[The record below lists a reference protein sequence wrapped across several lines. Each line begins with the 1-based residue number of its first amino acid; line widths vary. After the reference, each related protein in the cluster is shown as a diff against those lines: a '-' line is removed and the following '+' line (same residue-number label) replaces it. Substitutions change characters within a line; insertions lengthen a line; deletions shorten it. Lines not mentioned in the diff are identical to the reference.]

1 MNKKIKYLTS
11 ALIALTILIGSASH
25 ASAYEKTDTQSG
37 VSVFGEVDATV
48 FDTGTDYSAQSS
60 DTSAD
65 VYYNSQDTSS
75 DTGADPVTEESAD
88 ADSHGDES
96 ETLGEGNFFESVY
109 NEIIGYASEILCA
122 LTLVGSL
129 TLAVA
134 YKKGLLPLLEKSL
147 VSIGNAITKIKE
159 STKESAEKSDVL
171 SKSIDE
177 KLTLTQET
185 VESLGESVASLAKA
199 ISETKR
205 DEMTDRMEKRQLRL
219 VIDAQIDMLYDIF
232 MSSALP
238 QYQKDAVGE
247 RIAAM
252 KEAMK
257 ENGREK

>member
-1 MNKKIKYLTS
+1 M
-11 ALIALTILIGSASH
+11 
-25 ASAYEKTDTQSG
+25 
-37 VSVFGEVDATV
+37 SVFCEVDTTV
-48 FDTGTDYSAQSS
+48 FDTGTDYSAQSN

-65 VYYNSQDTSS
+65 VHYNSQDTSS
-75 DTGADPVTEESAD
+75 DTGADPITEESAD

-96 ETLGEGNFFESVY
+96 ETQGEGNFFESVY

-205 DEMTDRMEKRQLRL
+205 DEVTDRMEKRQLRL